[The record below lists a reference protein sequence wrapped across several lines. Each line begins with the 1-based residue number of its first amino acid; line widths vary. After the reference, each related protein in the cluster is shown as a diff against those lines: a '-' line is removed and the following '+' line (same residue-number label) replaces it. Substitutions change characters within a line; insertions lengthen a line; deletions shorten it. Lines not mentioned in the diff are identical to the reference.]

1 MPTRAELTLRGR
13 VMLTGGAL
21 WTGAAWLVGQ
31 RDLTWPGLFLV
42 CLPLASWLILAIG
55 SGGPHLQRFIDPV
68 ELSVGE
74 TLTDHLQVEHGGAFL
89 GAGVIYS
96 ELFPAAL
103 SAAEQGPVAAGTGG
117 FGAQQHTL
125 VYRATARWRGRH
137 RIGPLQRTALDA
149 LGLAQTR
156 TTLPDVADV
165 LALPT
170 PEPLSPVRDASG
182 VGSTTDSSLL
192 RTSLM
197 GQDDVLIREY
207 AAGDDVR
214 RIHWRSTARL
224 GELMVRREER
234 AWDPSAV
241 VILDNRAGGF
251 RATRPDDRFE
261 WLVRAAASISAHLS
275 SRGFSVALSDSD
287 ASADQLRAAGR
298 IGMSGILRELAE
310 VEPSDSGTLQRA
322 LLAAPGGVQGQLL
335 IALLGGLSGPDA
347 AALAAARPKHRSCW
361 ALVLEPARVDAQAV
375 TLLGAAGWRCVRVP
389 PGTPVDD
396 AWRSLGEV
404 GGS

>member
-1 MPTRAELTLRGR
+1 MPAHAELTLRGR
-13 VMLTGGAL
+13 VMLTGGVL
-21 WTGAAWLVGQ
+21 WTGAAWLAGQ
-31 RDLTWPGLFLV
+31 RNLTWPGLFLA
-42 CLPLASWLILAIG
+42 CLPLASWLILAVG
-55 SGGPHLQRFIDPV
+55 SGRPRLQRLIDPV

-74 TLTDHLQVEHGGAFL
+74 TLTDRLQVEHGGAFL
-89 GAGVIYS
+89 GAGVRYS
-96 ELFPAAL
+96 ELFAHALAAVEHEPI
-103 SAAEQGPVAAGTGG
+103 AVGTQG

-156 TTLPDVADV
+156 TLLPEVADV

-170 PEPLSPVRDASG
+170 AEPLSPVRDASG

-197 GQDDVLIREY
+197 GPDDVLIREY

-224 GELMVRREER
+224 DELMVRREER

-241 VILDNRAGGF
+241 VVLDNRSGGF
-251 RATRPDDRFE
+251 RAARPDERFE
-261 WLVRAAASISAHLS
+261 WLVRAAASISSHLS
-275 SRGFSVALSDSD
+275 SRGFSVALSGSD

-298 IGMSGILRELAE
+298 IGISGILRELAE
-310 VEPSDSGTLQRA
+310 VEPSESGTLQRA

-335 IALLGGLSGPDA
+335 IALLGGLSSADA

-375 TLLGAAGWRCVRVP
+375 TLLSRSGWRCVRVP
-389 PGTPVDD
+389 AGTSVDD
-396 AWRSLGEV
+396 AWRALGEV